1 MEQVPMQWSCSI
13 KHSIKVFIPDRYT
26 YTYTLCGKTL
36 LFADQLCRHAHKGR
50 STEK

>member
-1 MEQVPMQWSCSI
+1 MEQVSMQWSRSI
-13 KHSIKVFIPDRYT
+13 KHSIKVFIPNRYT
-26 YTYTLCGKTL
+26 YTYTLCSETL